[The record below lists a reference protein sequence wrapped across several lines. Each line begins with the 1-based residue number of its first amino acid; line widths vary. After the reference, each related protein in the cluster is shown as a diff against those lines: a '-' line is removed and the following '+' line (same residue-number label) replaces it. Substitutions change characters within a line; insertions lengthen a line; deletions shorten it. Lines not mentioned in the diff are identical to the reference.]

1 MSKSSKTTPP
11 LPVSKTG
18 KTVPPMGTGTKAKTV
33 APFPP
38 GVTSR
43 TVPPMPIEGEGVEIP
58 VPPPEEK
65 IMVVR
70 YSLPE
75 LLAEIRLERAAS
87 TMAMEKLHQA
97 EITKLFSS
105 KPKVRRG
112 KAKSG

>member
-11 LPVSKTG
+11 MAVTKTG
-18 KTVPPMGTGTKAKTV
+18 KTVPPMSAKTKTV

-43 TVPPMPIEGEGVEIP
+43 TVPPMPIEGDGAEIP
-58 VPPPEEK
+58 APPPEEK

-70 YSLPE
+70 YSMPE

-97 EITKLFSS
+97 EITKLFST